1 MVRDANEDR
10 FLQYRGIVCIL
21 DGDVLC
27 LYVRSIRN
35 KKEVS
40 ANGYLCCIIFQVINC
55 KQPVW
60 LDELKNVTVTREY

>member
-10 FLQYRGIVCIL
+10 FLQYRIVCIL

-27 LYVRSIRN
+27 LYIRSIRN

-40 ANGYLCCIIFQVINC
+40 ANGYLCRIIFQVINC

-60 LDELKNVTVTREY
+60 LRNVTVTREY